1 MMRVVYRWQVEAGK
15 EEVFA
20 KAWAT
25 GTKAIRSKI
34 KGARGSLLLQK
45 RTDPP
50 TFVGIA
56 RWLSLEDWK
65 AFRRGKRPSPQ
76 AFRTAGKV
84 STLLSVETF
93 NEVRDLRVFKA
104 SEMGTQQEVS
114 GKAIPAHKKAKPT
127 RKKTG

>member
-1 MMRVVYRWQVEAGK
+1 MRVAYRWQVEAGQ

-20 KAWAT
+20 KAWAV

-65 AFRRGKRPSPQ
+65 AFRRGKRPNPQ
-76 AFRTAGKV
+76 AFRTAGAV
-84 STLLSVETF
+84 STLLSVEIF
-93 NEVRDLRVFKA
+93 NEVRDLRVFKS
-104 SEMGTQQEVS
+104 SEMGTPQAEPKVAAS
-114 GKAIPAHKKAKPT
+114 KPAGK
-127 RKKTG
+127 RKRIKR

>member
-20 KAWAT
+20 KAWAV

-34 KGARGSLLLQK
+34 TGARGSLLLQK

-56 RWLSLEDWK
+56 RWLSLEDWQ
-65 AFRRGKRPSPQ
+65 AFRRGKRPSPA
-76 AFRTAGKV
+76 AFRAAGEV
-84 STLLSVETF
+84 STMLSVETF

-104 SEMGTQQEVS
+104 SEMGTSVAEAEGVS
-114 GKAIPAHKKAKPT
+114 AKPNKK
-127 RKKTG
+127 RKKVKQ